1 MPPQQPAVRPPHN
14 MTLKCLVTPWVSII
28 PQPSMGAAAQR
39 DAAVTAA
46 ASSSSGAA
54 GDKGNKIVRNYRFA
68 SNFKQPS

>member
-1 MPPQQPAVRPPHN
+1 
-14 MTLKCLVTPWVSII
+14 
-28 PQPSMGAAAQR
+28 MGAAAQR